1 MIKST
6 RTVISGTSI
15 RYYLQDKSEELKLLA
30 TKYGGMSRK

>member
-6 RTVISGTSI
+6 RTVISGATI

-30 TKYGGMSRK
+30 TKCRGMSRK